1 MSLVDAVRRH
11 AARTPDA
18 AAFTFL
24 ERGEREAGSLDYGR
38 LDLRARAVAAHL
50 QVQGAAGEPVALALP
65 TGLGFVEAFFGC
77 LYAGAIAVP
86 MPDAQTRRG
95 AERAQ
100 AIRAD
105 CGARLA
111 VEPGAAP
118 DALAAQ
124 WRGPAPGAAALAL
137 LQYTSGST
145 AAPRG
150 VMVTHGALSANIE
163 AIAAAFALDRATR
176 GVNWLPLYHDM
187 GLIAGVAAPAALGVP
202 SVLLPPLAFLQNPLR
217 WLRAIAA
224 ARGSA
229 SGAPTFGYE
238 LCARALEKNAPRDL
252 DLSCWKIAFC
262 GGEPVRAE
270 ALERFARAAAPLGF
284 AAQAFMPCYGLAEA
298 TLLVSAA
305 EPGIGVRGIAGADGR
320 SRVDCGRPSPGVRV
334 LIADGEIGEILV
346 DSPSLAQGYWKRPED
361 SARLFRQVGDARFLR
376 TGDLGYLSEGRLV
389 LTGRLKDLL
398 VIRGTNHHPEDIER
412 TVRAAHPALGAGAGA
427 AFSVDTGAG
436 EELVVVHELARADG
450 APEAAGR
457 AAAARIV
464 EEHGLAA
471 REIVLIRPLTLP
483 RTANGKVQ
491 RGRSREAYLAGT
503 LPVLA
508 RI

>member
-1 MSLVDAVRRH
+1 VSLVDAVRRH

-217 WLRAIAA
+217 WLRAISSY
-224 ARGSA
+224 RGTT
-229 SGAPTFGYE
+229 SGAPSFAYE
-238 LCARALEKNAPRDL
+238 LCARALERRPPGEAL
-252 DLSCWKIAFC
+252 DLSCWKVAFC

-270 ALERFARAAAPLGF
+270 TLERFARAAAPSGF
-284 AAQAFMPCYGLAEA
+284 ARGALLACYGLAEA
-298 TLLVSAA
+298 TLLVSASR
-305 EPGIGVRGIAGADGR
+305 PGAGVAQVGG
-320 SRVDCGRPSPGVRV
+320 RVDCGAACAGTQIE
-334 LIADGEIGEILV
+334 LGADGEILV
-346 DSPSLAQGYWKRPED
+346 RGPAVTAGYWKRAEA
-361 SARLFRQVGDARFLR
+361 SRELFRDGFLR
-376 TGDLGYLSEGRLV
+376 TGDLGQLHQGRLV
-389 LTGRLKDLL
+389 VTGRLKDLV
-398 VIRGTNHHPEDIER
+398 VIRGENHHPEDIEMS
-412 TVRAAHPALGAGAGA
+412 VRRAHAALGAGV
-427 AFSVDTGAG
+427 AFSVDGPAG
-436 EELVVVHELARADG
+436 EELVLVHELAG
-450 APEAAGR
+450 AAPVQAIAEELAAKV
-457 AAAARIV
+457 AAQVA
-464 EEHGLAA
+464 ENHGLAL
-471 REIVLIRPLTLP
+471 RELVLIRPMTLP
-483 RTANGKVQ
+483 RTANGKLQ
-491 RGRSREAYLAGT
+491 RGRCRSAYLEGA
-503 LPVLA
+503 LAVLA
-508 RI
+508 RVAP